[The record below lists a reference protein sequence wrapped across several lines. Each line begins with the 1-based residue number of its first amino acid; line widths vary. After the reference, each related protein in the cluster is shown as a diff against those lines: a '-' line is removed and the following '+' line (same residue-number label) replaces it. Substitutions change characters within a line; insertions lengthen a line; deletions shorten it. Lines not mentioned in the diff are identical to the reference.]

1 MLCVVRC
8 EMCKVRG
15 LKRSKV
21 GSGEGE
27 DLYVFQACALTPY
40 DHLIGE
46 EKRRVKY
53 LYWKTNPHYRS
64 PINQQ

>member
-1 MLCVVRC
+1 
-8 EMCKVRG
+8 MCKVRG

-27 DLYVFQACALTPY
+27 DLYYRFRACALTPY

-46 EKRRVKY
+46 EKSKGTFN
-53 LYWKTNPHYRS
+53 WKTNPHYEYRITNRS
-64 PINQQ
+64 AINQQ